1 MQIIC
6 LVPVFENAQ
15 MLVYKS
21 GSCLGAISVPSL
33 MQRAFLCKHWRPGL
47 TVSGLTP
54 LPPLA
59 VRTRCC
65 YQLITAEQGRAW
77 GSPKRSLTGRES
89 HSCSFDPGRSSF
101 RTLALR
107 AMALLPCHCSH
118 FPALGV
124 LETAD

>member
-33 MQRAFLCKHWRPGL
+33 MQRAFLCKHWTPGL

-54 LPPLA
+54 LLPLA

-65 YQLITAEQGRAW
+65 YQLITAERVELGALLR
-77 GSPKRSLTGRES
+77 GHPLGGSLTAVLLTQEGALSGPWRPEPWSFCRAIVPTSLSLES
-89 HSCSFDPGRSSF
+89 
-101 RTLALR
+101 
-107 AMALLPCHCSH
+107 
-118 FPALGV
+118 
-124 LETAD
+124 